1 VSFLFDLIEYHV
13 DLFLFPN
20 EELINFLNWEGYI
33 LSWVDFHQVLLH
45 LLFGDVNHLLGVT
58 DVFGDFNSFSHE
70 SILVTMTTIWQRI
83 AFPLEGIT
91 DLLYFISEMSS
102 FFEAE
107 DVNCFLDRLTLEVVD
122 FDVISVKESQDFSS
136 RRSE

>member
-1 VSFLFDLIEYHV
+1 MSFLFDLIEYHV

-33 LSWVDFHQVLLH
+33 LSRVDFHQVFLH
-45 LLFGDVNHLLGVT
+45 LLFGDVYHLLGVT
-58 DVFGDFNSFSHE
+58 DVFGDFHSFSHE